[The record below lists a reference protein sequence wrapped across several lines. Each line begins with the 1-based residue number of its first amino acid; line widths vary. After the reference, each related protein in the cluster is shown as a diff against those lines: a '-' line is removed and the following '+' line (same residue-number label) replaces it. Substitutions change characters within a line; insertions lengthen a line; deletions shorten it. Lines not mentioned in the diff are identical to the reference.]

1 MALTVA
7 NSLQVEHV
15 DWAQLDTILL
25 DMDGTLLD
33 LAFDNHFW
41 GTVIPE
47 QWGRR
52 YGLDLQSSQQR
63 LAPIFSKEQGK
74 LNWYCLDFWGQ
85 TLELDIP
92 SIKSAYTDGIRWRP
106 LAETFLS
113 RLQASHLD
121 VVLITNAHPITLE
134 IKAAKLP
141 LEKWFDKI
149 VSSHTYGAPKE
160 TPDFWRELIADRPF
174 EPHRTLFIDDGEHV
188 LDSACSFGVAH
199 LITLR
204 QPDSSL
210 PPRKLTRHPSI
221 LHFDEIMQGLPP
233 FD

>member
-1 MALTVA
+1 LLAA
-7 NSLQVEHV
+7 LQVETVTTTPLLRDYRSPKVIVESQIQQSAIHIQQ
-15 DWAQLDTILL
+15 DGIQLRPI
-25 DMDGTLLD
+25 
-33 LAFDNHFW
+33 N
-41 GTVIPE
+41 V
-47 QWGRR
+47 
-52 YGLDLQSSQQR
+52 LDLQSSQQR

-210 PPRKLTRHPSI
+210 PPRELTRHPSI